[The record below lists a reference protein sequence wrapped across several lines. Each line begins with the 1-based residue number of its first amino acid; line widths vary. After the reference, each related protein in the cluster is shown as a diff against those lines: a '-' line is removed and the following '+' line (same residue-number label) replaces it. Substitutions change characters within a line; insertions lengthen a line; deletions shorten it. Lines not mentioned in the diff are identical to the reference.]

1 VAVEDR
7 WRYSADTWF
16 PIRMADQPPEQV
28 QRRIDRLRARRA
40 ELAKK
45 EQQQTVCAHD
55 KGSQLLAQRARN
67 GAIHVYTGCQ
77 ICHANLEGGRFHPAG
92 NIDVTVLP
100 VGMDRHLEG
109 PPCQVCGEFGTELHH
124 WAPTAIFGLEA
135 SAWPTAY
142 LCTACHQEWHRRME
156 VYRAAQA
163 PQLFSREA

>member
-1 VAVEDR
+1 
-7 WRYSADTWF
+7 
-16 PIRMADQPPEQV
+16 MADQPPERF

-45 EQQQTVCAHD
+45 EEQQTVCVHD
-55 KGSQLLAQRARN
+55 KGSQLLALRARN

-77 ICHANLEGGRFHPAG
+77 ICHANLEGGRWHPAG

-156 VYRAAQA
+156 VYRAGQP